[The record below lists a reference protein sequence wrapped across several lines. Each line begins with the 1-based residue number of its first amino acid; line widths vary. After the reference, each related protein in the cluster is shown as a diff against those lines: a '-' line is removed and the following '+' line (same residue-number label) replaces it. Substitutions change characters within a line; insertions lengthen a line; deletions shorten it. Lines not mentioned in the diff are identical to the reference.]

1 MRPSP
6 NESPDSFRRP
16 WAACTRGDFQTAKR
30 ISGSSRTAPGQRVLL
45 VCTLAHPDGQG
56 YCPWCLWPMPARAMG
71 AVQVG
76 LVGAVSGLHAAGP
89 AVSGR
94 RSHHVAD
101 DWWAPVEVRSTGSLP
116 SIRTCTG
123 TVRLREIYTVPC
135 RVVHAAPALAA
146 WIAAHVNRPV
156 LVGPDEESEQWVST
170 VAALA
175 QAPYLVLR
183 KVRHGDQVVDVS
195 APDVAAHR
203 DRTPV
208 VVDDIVSTAGT
219 MIETVHALLRARLPA
234 PVCVAVHA
242 LFAGEAEAAL
252 RAAGVAQ
259 VVTTTSVPHTTNAID
274 IVPLLAD
281 AIRRTALRKRT
292 SPRAES
298 AAAAPR
304 SRSGRRCC

>member
-1 MRPSP
+1 VSTLVLSLEG
-6 NESPDSFRRP
+6 NEALAERIAGLIQAPVGRVYSRRFPDGE
-16 WAACTRGDFQTAKR
+16 TYLR
-30 ISGSSRTAPGQRVLL
+30 IEPDCSGQRVLL
-45 VCTLAHPDGQG
+45 VCTLAHPDDKVL
-56 YCPWCLWPMPARAMG
+56 PLVFVADAARAMG
-71 AVQVG
+71 AVRVG
-76 LVGAVSGLHAAGP
+76 LVTPYLAYMRQDRQFQAGEAITSRTIGGLLSKY
-89 AVSGR
+89 V
-94 RSHHVAD
+94 
-101 DWWAPVEVRSTGSLP
+101 DWLVTVDPHLHRYHSL
-116 SIRTCTG
+116 G
-123 TVRLREIYTVPC
+123 EIYTVPC

-242 LFAGEAEAAL
+242 LFADEAEAAL

-281 AIRRTALRKRT
+281 AIRELA
-292 SPRAES
+292 
-298 AAAAPR
+298 
-304 SRSGRRCC
+304 

>member
-1 MRPSP
+1 VSTLVLSLEG
-6 NESPDSFRRP
+6 NEALAERIAGLIQAPVGRVHSRRFPGGETYLRIEPDCS
-16 WAACTRGDFQTAKR
+16 
-30 ISGSSRTAPGQRVLL
+30 GQRVLL
-45 VCTLAHPDGQG
+45 VCTLAHPDDKVL
-56 YCPWCLWPMPARAMG
+56 PLVFVADAARAMG
-71 AVQVG
+71 AVRVG
-76 LVGAVSGLHAAGP
+76 LVTPYLAYMRQDRQFQAGEAITSRTIGGLLSKY
-89 AVSGR
+89 V
-94 RSHHVAD
+94 
-101 DWWAPVEVRSTGSLP
+101 DWLVTVDPHLHRYHSL
-116 SIRTCTG
+116 G
-123 TVRLREIYTVPC
+123 EIYTVPC

-242 LFAGEAEAAL
+242 LFADEAEAAL

-281 AIRRTALRKRT
+281 AIRELA
-292 SPRAES
+292 
-298 AAAAPR
+298 
-304 SRSGRRCC
+304 

>member
-1 MRPSP
+1 
-6 NESPDSFRRP
+6 
-16 WAACTRGDFQTAKR
+16 
-30 ISGSSRTAPGQRVLL
+30 
-45 VCTLAHPDGQG
+45 
-56 YCPWCLWPMPARAMG
+56 
-71 AVQVG
+71 
-76 LVGAVSGLHAAGP
+76 
-89 AVSGR
+89 
-94 RSHHVAD
+94 
-101 DWWAPVEVRSTGSLP
+101 
-116 SIRTCTG
+116 
-123 TVRLREIYTVPC
+123 
-135 RVVHAAPALAA
+135 VVHAAPALAA

-242 LFAGEAEAAL
+242 LFADEAEAAL

-281 AIRRTALRKRT
+281 AIRELA
-292 SPRAES
+292 
-298 AAAAPR
+298 
-304 SRSGRRCC
+304 